1 MIEQQDSTSNS
12 MDSVPAAAME
22 IATQPAQPVTKA
34 KVVAKGRFDEQ
45 IALMPDSI
53 RQPIQKQLELMPQ
66 DAIFEIV
73 ENHGGGVS
81 ILYKTYNQAKEANL
95 RKDSLASLEGA
106 KVVPHAKAKLGST
119 YYTGKGTE
127 TGTFGMGSLI
137 EFQISGLI
145 VVMLVI
151 TGLCVL
157 CYALSAILKLLK
169 LNKIE
174 SKKVIIPMQA
184 QNSTTP
190 VLATHATEDIH
201 PGLSNEKLAVIF
213 AVSAAEIL
221 GRSCTVVRFRPQNTN
236 DWIWAI
242 QGRTELHSNGLK

>member
-22 IATQPAQPVTKA
+22 IATQPAQPVTQT

-73 ENHGGGVS
+73 ENHGGSMS
-81 ILYKTYNQAKEANL
+81 ILYKTYDQAKEANL

-119 YYTGKGTE
+119 YYTGKGNE
-127 TGTFGMGSLI
+127 TGTFGVGSDV
-137 EFQISGLI
+137 EFQISGPI

-157 CYALSAILKLLK
+157 
-169 LNKIE
+169 
-174 SKKVIIPMQA
+174 
-184 QNSTTP
+184 
-190 VLATHATEDIH
+190 
-201 PGLSNEKLAVIF
+201 
-213 AVSAAEIL
+213 
-221 GRSCTVVRFRPQNTN
+221 
-236 DWIWAI
+236 
-242 QGRTELHSNGLK
+242 

>member
-22 IATQPAQPVTKA
+22 IATQPAQPVTEA

-45 IALMPDSI
+45 IALLPDSI

-73 ENHGGGVS
+73 ENHGGSVS
-81 ILYKTYNQAKEANL
+81 ILYKTYDQAKEANL

-119 YYTGKGTE
+119 YYTGKGDE
-127 TGTFGMGSLI
+127 TATFGVGSLV
-137 EFQISGLI
+137 EFQISGLL
-145 VVMLVI
+145 VVMLAI
-151 TGLCVL
+151 TGLCIL
-157 CYALSAILKLLK
+157 CYGTSALFKILGLGKV
-169 LNKIE
+169 E
-174 SKKVIIPMQA
+174 SKKPI
-184 QNSTTP
+184 TP
-190 VLATHATEDIH
+190 LSPVAAVPGAATMPATEIH

-221 GRSCTVVRFRPQNTN
+221 GRPCTVVRFRPQNTN
-236 DWIWAI
+236 DWVWAI